1 MGELLTIEQ
10 TMQLLHRKRSTIYAY
25 MDRGDDPLPYIQV
38 EGGRLVD
45 RDDLNRW
52 LDRRRRGRQI
62 APLVQLPAR
71 RA

>member
-1 MGELLTIEQ
+1 MGELLTLEQ

-25 MDRGDDPLPYIQV
+25 MDKGDDPLPYIQV
-38 EGGRLVD
+38 EGGRLID
-45 RDDLNRW
+45 RDALNQW

-62 APLVQLPAR
+62 APLLQLPAR